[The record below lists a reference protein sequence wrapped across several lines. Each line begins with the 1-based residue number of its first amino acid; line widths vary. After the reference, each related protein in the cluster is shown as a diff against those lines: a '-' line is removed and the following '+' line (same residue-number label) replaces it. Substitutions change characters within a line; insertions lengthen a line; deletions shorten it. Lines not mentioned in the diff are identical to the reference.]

1 MDKLDIA
8 DVRELL
14 DRQQIWNCMTSYARG
29 MDRMDVECTKEAF
42 HPDSWDDHG
51 QVVMP
56 GYENAEFGAEYHRL
70 RHRYSQHYLSNH
82 RCEINGD
89 EAPTDTYFMFFGSMA
104 DKNQPA
110 ALCAGRYTDRLQRRK
125 GKARTKVVS
134 GRRGPDRVEMG

>member
-1 MDKLDIA
+1 MEVVMDELDIA
-8 DVRELL
+8 AVRELL

-82 RCEINGD
+82 RCEINGRS
-89 EAPTDTYFMFFGSMA
+89 EEHTSE
-104 DKNQPA
+104 
-110 ALCAGRYTDRLQRRK
+110 LQSLMRISYAVFCLK
-125 GKARTKVVS
+125 KKLQQQ
-134 GRRGPDRVEMG
+134 DN